1 MLVKYKHRHVNNDSL
16 MSEACYQTLNT
27 EITEKQV
34 NKTQTKTHGM
44 WCFMHHHI
52 HHYIHKCC
60 ATLGIS
66 NSKQVLMKAFF
77 FILMLQSLHLCASL
91 THLLTTAPS
100 SLTVSLS
107 TTRGS
112 STLLEPPTYANAW
125 RMGKN
130 TTLMQ

>member
-1 MLVKYKHRHVNNDSL
+1 MKKKETGSTVLVKYKHRHVNNDSL
-16 MSEACYQTLNT
+16 MSEACYQTLHT

-44 WCFMHHHI
+44 WCFM

-77 FILMLQSLHLCASL
+77 YFNVAVPPSLHISHTPLDHSSIFFNSL
-91 THLLTTAPS
+91 PLYHTRELYSTRTAY
-100 SLTVSLS
+100 V
-107 TTRGS
+107 R
-112 STLLEPPTYANAW
+112 
-125 RMGKN
+125 
-130 TTLMQ
+130 